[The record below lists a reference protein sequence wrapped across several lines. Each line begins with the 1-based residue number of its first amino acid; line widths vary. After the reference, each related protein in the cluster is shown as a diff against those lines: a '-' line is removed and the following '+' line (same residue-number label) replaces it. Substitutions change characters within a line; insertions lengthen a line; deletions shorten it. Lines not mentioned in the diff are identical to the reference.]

1 MPGLDR
7 QYEYSCMQGQTKL
20 AYSDS
25 IHNIPKNSILNL
37 LVQLLC
43 IVTHRHSDI
52 SLHHISEV
60 LHYQKLLA

>member
-1 MPGLDR
+1 
-7 QYEYSCMQGQTKL
+7 MQGQTKL

-25 IHNIPKNSILNL
+25 IPNIPKNSFLNL

-43 IVTHRHSDI
+43 IVTHWHNDI
-52 SLHHISEV
+52 SLHHISKV

>member
-1 MPGLDR
+1 
-7 QYEYSCMQGQTKL
+7 MQGQTKL

-25 IHNIPKNSILNL
+25 IPNIPKNSFLNL

-43 IVTHRHSDI
+43 IVTHMHNDI
-52 SLHHISEV
+52 SWHHISNV